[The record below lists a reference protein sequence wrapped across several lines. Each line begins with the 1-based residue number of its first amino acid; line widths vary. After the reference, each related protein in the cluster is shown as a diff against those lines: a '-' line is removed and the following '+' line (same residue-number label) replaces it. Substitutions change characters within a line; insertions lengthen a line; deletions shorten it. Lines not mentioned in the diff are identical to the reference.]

1 MAAHRTAKAAHAHA
15 AAVDQTVQGDGLG
28 LGAGGDGVNAALH
41 QTRGADDHGA
51 VALFGLEAGEDCA
64 VFVAEGD
71 GAACRLGAGEVQQDA
86 ALAGVLAE
94 VLGHAGRAHGDDRA
108 AADTGLDAVVHGAV
122 AAVGGA
128 GDVDRAARDG
138 EIAVGV
144 QPVAVGVHVQ
154 GAARDRQGSA
164 AVAVKAAAHLAAE
177 TAAEA
182 VAAEE
187 AHGVGAVAAAGG
199 VETVVAGPDGEE
211 AALNVDD
218 LGLQTLVALAD
229 GDGPVRDGEGS
240 VGVDA
245 VVHAGQDQ
253 LAAADG
259 DGAARVHRVV
269 IGADAQAAAAD
280 RDIGVGGDT
289 LALAAVA
296 GVENDLAALDQNGAA
311 GVQAVLLAQQV
322 QHAAG
327 DGDRALRA
335 VLVVGGVERVGAHVG
350 VQDAALDADAV
361 LAGETLA
368 ARLQVHGAALEL
380 QVVLGDHGVALQTA
394 DVQHTL
400 PAESQVAFGED
411 GRVHLVLVR
420 LDEFPAGLD
429 QVLAARLGGENQLVG
444 AERVDG
450 RVAAF
455 EDRDAAQDQL
465 DLGILRRVHD
475 DLAVG
480 EGTGEQVIARGGDG
494 DGAAVDLDAA
504 VGAGTAA
511 VAEGDEN
518 GVALRL
524 GGGDGGAEGGER

>member
-1 MAAHRTAKAAHAHA
+1 M
-15 AAVDQTVQGDGLG
+15 
-28 LGAGGDGVNAALH
+28 
-41 QTRGADDHGA
+41 
-51 VALFGLEAGEDCA
+51 
-64 VFVAEGD
+64 
-71 GAACRLGAGEVQQDA
+71 
-86 ALAGVLAE
+86 
-94 VLGHAGRAHGDDRA
+94 
-108 AADTGLDAVVHGAV
+108 
-122 AAVGGA
+122 
-128 GDVDRAARDG
+128 
-138 EIAVGV
+138 
-144 QPVAVGVHVQ
+144 
-154 GAARDRQGSA
+154 
-164 AVAVKAAAHLAAE
+164 
-177 TAAEA
+177 
-182 VAAEE
+182 
-187 AHGVGAVAAAGG
+187 
-199 VETVVAGPDGEE
+199 
-211 AALNVDD
+211 
-218 LGLQTLVALAD
+218 
-229 GDGPVRDGEGS
+229 
-240 VGVDA
+240 
-245 VVHAGQDQ
+245 
-253 LAAADG
+253 
-259 DGAARVHRVV
+259 HRVV

-511 VAEGDEN
+511 VAEGDED

-524 GGGDGGAEGGER
+524 GGGDGGAEGGERQRGEGIGRRGVGAAAAEQADRERGAERAGQNFMCKTHGGNSFHSSLCSVDCSPREISRLPLRQRSSSIMAFSQPGRLSVSS